1 MKKAASLQYEQNK
14 ENAPKLTAK
23 GNGAIAYN
31 IIDIAK
37 QHNIP
42 IKKDEDLLSM
52 LSTIEINEEIPT
64 QLYKAVAE
72 IFSFIYE
79 ISNEKQN
86 D

>member
-1 MKKAASLQYEQNK
+1 MEIQIKDSSGIWQEGKI
-14 ENAPKLTAK
+14 KLTT
-23 GNGAIAYN
+23 
-31 IIDIAK
+31 DIAK